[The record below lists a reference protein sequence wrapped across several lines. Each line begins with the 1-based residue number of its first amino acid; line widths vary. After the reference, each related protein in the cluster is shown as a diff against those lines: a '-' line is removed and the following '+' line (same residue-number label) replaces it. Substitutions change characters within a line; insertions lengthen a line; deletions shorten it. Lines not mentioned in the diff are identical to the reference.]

1 MTTKSE
7 EERLAVVETEVAAL
21 RSDVAEVKNDV
32 KGLVTSVQTL
42 TTALAVKNAV
52 EAQQAKSRSDTGIWV
67 RWVLPILLT
76 IGNGVMT
83 VVTFLNRGS

>member
-32 KGLVTSVQTL
+32 KGLVSSVQTL
-42 TTALAVKNAV
+42 TTSLAVKDAV
-52 EAQQAKSRSDTGIWV
+52 EAQHAKSRRDTGVWV
-67 RWVLPILLT
+67 RWVLPALFTVGNAFLT
-76 IGNGVMT
+76 L
-83 VVTFLNRGS
+83 VTFFNRGS

>member
-32 KGLVTSVQTL
+32 KGLVSSVATL
-42 TTALAVKNAV
+42 STTLAVRDAV
-52 EAQQAKSRSDTGIWV
+52 EAQHAKSRSSTGVWV
-67 RWVLPILLT
+67 RWVLPIVFA
-76 IGNGVMT
+76 IANGVIT
-83 VVTFLNRGS
+83 AIGFFGGKH